1 MKDSIS
7 KIIIV
12 IGALSAVGMIY
23 LLATQET
30 NNLFY
35 SLMLITLLTWPASQ
49 YISRKKNIA
58 SKTTDSK
65 IRII

>member
-1 MKDSIS
+1 MKGSIS

-49 YISRKKNIA
+49 YISGKRILHQKQQIRK
-58 SKTTDSK
+58 
-65 IRII
+65 

>member
-49 YISRKKNIA
+49 YISEKRILHQKQQIRK
-58 SKTTDSK
+58 
-65 IRII
+65 